1 MSTEVEYPDNTVPGE
16 QDSYRKRLEGLGVDQ
31 EKVRNYNRQLI
42 LRYLR
47 EHGPAPRVAIAQSL
61 GLSRATVSSIVKG
74 LMEHGFVR
82 EGEKMQAT
90 PRGGKRATEVHF
102 NVDAGYIVGIDLG
115 RSHLRIYLTNL
126 AAKIVDQ
133 WASRF
138 DTKVGWEVGLQLIAK
153 KTNEL
158 VENNHKPWDLVRG
171 IGLSIPGSPD
181 PTSRMLISPPL
192 LKMWMGVDIPM
203 RLRQKLNL
211 NERFP
216 IYLDNDANMGA
227 LGESRYGAGYGVT
240 NLIYVKLSTGIG
252 AGLILNGQLYRGNNG
267 VAGEFGHVIVED
279 VIKGGMSDGSPSCS
293 SCGKHGCLEAVAGLH
308 AIVNDA
314 RQHSSSAL
322 IRSIKETDITPDQM
336 ADVIIEAQKGDS
348 ASRTAL
354 ELAGKRIGTAI
365 GSYLI
370 NVYNPLVI
378 LIDGGVVRPGK
389 GDTIYINDLLLNT
402 VYHSAE
408 ESSLP
413 VAWVG
418 TKLSPG
424 ALGDDAVGLG
434 AVANV
439 IDKDP
444 ELNMP
449 NDGVSSLGRATSLV

>member
-1 MSTEVEYPDNTVPGE
+1 MNTGVEYPDNVVPGE
-16 QDSYRKRLEGLGVDQ
+16 QDSYKKRLEGLGVDQ

-47 EHGPAPRVAIAQSL
+47 EHGPTPRVAISQRL
-61 GLSRATVSSIVKG
+61 GLSRATVSSIVWD
-74 LMEHGFVR
+74 LIDRGFVL
-82 EGEKMQAT
+82 EGKKMRVT

-102 NVDAGYIVGIDLG
+102 NANAGYIVGIDLG

-126 AAKIVDQ
+126 AAEIVGQ

-138 DTKVGWEVGLQLIAK
+138 DTKVGWEDSLQLIAM

-158 VENNHKPWDLVRG
+158 LEDNQKTWDLVRG

-192 LKMWMGVDIPM
+192 LSMWMGVDIPGC
-203 RLRQKLNL
+203 LRQKLDL
-211 NERFP
+211 NEHFP

-227 LGESRYGAGYGVT
+227 IGESRYGAGYGVT
-240 NLIYVKLSTGIG
+240 NLIYVKLSTSIG

-267 VAGEFGHVIVED
+267 VAGEFGHVIVEHLIEGRTSKD
-279 VIKGGMSDGSPSCS
+279 SPSCP
-293 SCGKHGCLEAVAGLH
+293 SCGKRGCLEAVAGLR

-314 RQHSSSAL
+314 RQHSTSAV
-322 IRSIKETDITPDQM
+322 IRSIKESDITPDQM
-336 ADVIIEAQKGDS
+336 ADVIIEAQQGGP
-348 ASRTAL
+348 ASRAAL
-354 ELAGKRIGTAI
+354 ELAGRRIGTAI

-370 NVYNPLVI
+370 NVYDPSVI
-378 LIDGGVVRPGK
+378 LIDGGIVRPGK
-389 GDTIYINDLLLNT
+389 GNTIYINHIFLNAL
-402 VYHSAE
+402 YQSAE

-413 VAWVG
+413 AAWVG

-439 IDKDP
+439 LDKDP
-444 ELNMP
+444 ELT
-449 NDGVSSLGRATSLV
+449 GHGFSF

>member
-1 MSTEVEYPDNTVPGE
+1 MSTRVEYPDNTVPEE
-16 QDSYRKRLEGLGVDQ
+16 QDSYEKRLEGLGVAQ
-31 EKVRNYNRQLI
+31 GKVRNYNRQLI

-47 EHGPAPRVAIAQSL
+47 EHGPTPRVVISQSL
-61 GLSRATVSSIVKG
+61 GLSRATVSSIVKDLMDLG
-74 LMEHGFVR
+74 LVR
-82 EGEKMQAT
+82 EGEKREAT

-102 NVDAGYIVGIDLG
+102 NADAGYIVGIDLG

-126 AAKIVDQ
+126 AREVVGQ

-138 DTKVGWEVGLQLIAK
+138 DTGVGWEKGLQLIAQ

-158 VENNHKPWDLVRG
+158 VEDNHKTWDMVRG
-171 IGLSIPGSPD
+171 IGFSVPGSPD
-181 PTSRMLISPPL
+181 PTLRMLISPPL
-192 LKMWMGVDIPM
+192 LNMWMEVDIPLC
-203 RLRQKLNL
+203 LRQMLNL
-211 NERFP
+211 NEDFP

-279 VIKGGMSDGSPSCS
+279 LIKGGLSEDSPSCS
-293 SCGKHGCLEAVAGLH
+293 SCGKRGCLEAVAGLH

-314 RQHSSSAL
+314 RQHSTSAL
-322 IRSIKETDITPDQM
+322 IRSIKEADITPDQM
-336 ADVIIEAQKGDS
+336 ADVIIEAQRGDP
-348 ASRTAL
+348 ACRGAL
-354 ELAGKRIGTAI
+354 ELAGRRIGTAI

-370 NVYNPLVI
+370 NVYNPSVI
-378 LIDGGVVRPGK
+378 LIDGGIVRPGK
-389 GDTIYINDLLLNT
+389 GDTIYINEILLNT
-402 VYHSAE
+402 LYQSAE

-413 VAWVG
+413 AAWVG

-439 IDKDP
+439 IDRDP

-449 NDGVSSLGRATSLV
+449 SDSGSSLGRATSLA